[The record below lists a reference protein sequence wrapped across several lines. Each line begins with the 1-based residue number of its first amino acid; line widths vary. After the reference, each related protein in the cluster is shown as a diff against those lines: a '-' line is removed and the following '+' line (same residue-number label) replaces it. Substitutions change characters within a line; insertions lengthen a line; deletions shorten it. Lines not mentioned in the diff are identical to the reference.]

1 MTKTYAFFREL
12 TLRAT
17 QTITPVEQI
26 FPAQQ
31 RLISATDSSDKITY
45 CNDEFTKIS
54 GYSRQELVGSPHNLV
69 RHPDMPSAV
78 FGMMWSYL
86 KAGKSWMGVAG
97 TANRTA
103 KNANAAVARGRELE
117 TTSRG
122 LRALVERFNR

>member
-1 MTKTYAFFREL
+1 MPFFREL

-31 RLISATDSSDKITY
+31 RLISATDSSGKITY

-97 TANRTA
+97 TVNRTA
-103 KNANAAVARGRELE
+103 KNANAAVARGSELE

>member
-1 MTKTYAFFREL
+1 MPFFREL

-17 QTITPVEQI
+17 QTITPVEHI

-31 RLISATDSSDKITY
+31 RLISATDSSGKITY
-45 CNDEFTKIS
+45 CNDEFAKIS
-54 GYSRQELVGSPHNLV
+54 GYSREELVGSPHNLV

-103 KNANAAVARGRELE
+103 KNANAAVARGSELE